1 METIKTFK
9 YFSIVLLFL
18 LLLFNG
24 FFFFSNQTNAP
35 TEAEATELE
44 GKVSQ
49 LQEENEALEQQVE
62 YQSKTERE
70 ARFDELESQTA
81 AFMNT
86 AFVHTTDNYAKQK
99 EKAEGVMSDQLKDR
113 FFSGE
118 MYGNGK
124 VTTDIANEEY
134 FIKNMDDAENAQVIV
149 RLDHQMH
156 YTETDVDETSPVLM
170 KVHFER
176 ENGTWIAQ
184 SMEDISDTE
193 GGFDAE

>member
-1 METIKTFK
+1 MDTIKTFK

-44 GKVSQ
+44 SQVSQ
-49 LQEENEALEQQVE
+49 LQEENEALQQQVE

-86 AFVHTTDNYAKQK
+86 AFVHTTDNYEKQK
-99 EKAEGVMSDQLKDR
+99 EQAESIMNDQLMDR
-113 FFSGE
+113 FFSAE
-118 MYGNGK
+118 MYGGGE

-134 FIKNMDDAENAQVIV
+134 FIKNMNDAENAQVIV
-149 RLDHQMH
+149 RLDHQIH
-156 YTETDVDETSPVLM
+156 YKETGADETSPILM

-176 ENGTWIAQ
+176 QNGTWVAQ
-184 SMEDISDTE
+184 RMEDISDTE

>member
-1 METIKTFK
+1 MDTIKTFK
-9 YFSIVLLFL
+9 YFSIVILFL
-18 LLLFNG
+18 LLLFNI
-24 FFFFSNQTNAP
+24 FFFFTNQTDAP
-35 TEAEATELE
+35 TEAEANELK
-44 GKVSQ
+44 GQVSQ
-49 LQEENEALEQQVE
+49 LEEDNKALEQQVE

-70 ARFDELESQTA
+70 ARFDELESQTD
-81 AFMNT
+81 AFMKT
-86 AFVHTTDNYAKQK
+86 AFVHTSDNYQKQQ
-99 EKAEGVMSDQLKDR
+99 EKAEGVMSDELMDR

-118 MYGNGK
+118 MYGGGE

-134 FIKNMDDAENAQVIV
+134 FIKNMDDSEQAQVIV

-156 YTETDVDETSPVLM
+156 YTETDVDETNPVLM

-184 SMEDISDTE
+184 QMEDISDTE

>member
-1 METIKTFK
+1 MDTIKTFK

-35 TEAEATELE
+35 TEAEANELE
-44 GKVSQ
+44 SQVSQ
-49 LQEENEALEQQVE
+49 LQEENDALEQQVE

-99 EKAEGVMSDQLKDR
+99 DKAENIMSDQLMDR
-113 FFSGE
+113 FFSAE
-118 MYGNGK
+118 MYGGGE
-124 VTTDIANEEY
+124 VTTDIANDEY
-134 FIKNMDDAENAQVIV
+134 FIKNMEDSEQAQVIV
-149 RLDHQMH
+149 RLDHQIH
-156 YTETDVDETSPVLM
+156 YTETGTDETSPVLM
-170 KVHFER
+170 KVYFER
-176 ENGTWIAQ
+176 QNGTWVAQ
-184 SMEDISDTE
+184 RMEDISDTE

>member
-1 METIKTFK
+1 METLKTFK

-24 FFFFSNQTNAP
+24 FFFFSNQTDAP
-35 TEAEATELE
+35 TEAEANELE
-44 GKVSQ
+44 SKISQ
-49 LQEENEALEQQVE
+49 LEENNEALEQQVE

-99 EKAEGVMSDQLKDR
+99 EQAESIMSDQLMDR
-113 FFSGE
+113 FFSAE
-118 MYGNGK
+118 MYGGGE

-149 RLDHQMH
+149 RLDHQIH
-156 YTETDVDETSPVLM
+156 YKETGVDETSPILM

-176 ENGTWIAQ
+176 QNGTWIAQ
-184 SMEDISDTE
+184 RMEDISDTE

>member
-44 GKVSQ
+44 SQVSQ
-49 LQEENEALEQQVE
+49 LQEENEALQQQVE

-86 AFVHTTDNYAKQK
+86 AFVHTTDNYEKQK
-99 EKAEGVMSDQLKDR
+99 EQAESIMNDQLMDR
-113 FFSGE
+113 FFSAE
-118 MYGNGK
+118 MYGGGE

-134 FIKNMDDAENAQVIV
+134 FIKNMNDAENAQVIV
-149 RLDHQMH
+149 RLDHQIH
-156 YTETDVDETSPVLM
+156 YKETGADETSPILM

-176 ENGTWIAQ
+176 QNGTWVAQ
-184 SMEDISDTE
+184 RMEDISDTE